1 MLFESEI
8 QDLQPG
14 LIFQDVTALV
24 PEDTVV
30 MAVNHTE
37 NERRK
42 LKDDEKERWA
52 TVTSRPSR

>member
-1 MLFESEI
+1 
-8 QDLQPG
+8 
-14 LIFQDVTALV
+14 V